1 MRFFTLLV
9 VFFITAPFHCHGQ
22 YEPFLQ
28 EGKLWNLLYHNPFT
42 GEEYNTQLT
51 INGDTIVNG
60 HLCKKVYEN
69 NASQVKAFLFEDGK
83 KVLRCWLGR
92 EDPELLYDFGCEV
105 GDVVTLSYC
114 KVLVTKIDTVEQR
127 GHMLRRIAYSVAY
140 DDDEYFEDHGYC
152 WVEGV
157 GSSAD
162 MLSNMELPGNY
173 YNFRSCELDG
183 EVLYDYK
190 VFYADAVH
198 TGIQP
203 SEDWYTEYVP
213 FVEEG
218 KVWYCGYGLGDGT
231 VSPED
236 PHGAGIACIFTMSG
250 DTLIGG
256 QSYKKVVC
264 QYEDFYGDKEQH
276 YYCAVREES
285 YRVFLIEAGDKD
297 EKLLYDFSAPR
308 ETLIMAYNDY
318 RFARVPD
325 GHPYFCPTRQVEFML
340 CELSGDEV
348 QLSNGLGLWFEGV
361 GAIVINPFACELYIN
376 DKPKIGRWV
385 RVETCMINGKYR
397 FQMGWLAAPTSVDSK
412 RMKAVSSDNIYDL
425 QGRCLSN
432 TKRSNSQM
440 LKGVYIQNGRKVIR

>member
-83 KVLRCWLGR
+83 KVFRCWLGR

-140 DDDEYFEDHGYC
+140 DDDENFEDHGYC

-157 GSSAD
+157 CSSAD

-190 VFYADAVH
+190 VFFSDAVH

-203 SEDWYTEYVP
+203 SQNARTSRYD
-213 FVEEG
+213 
-218 KVWYCGYGLGDGT
+218 
-231 VSPED
+231 SN
-236 PHGAGIACIFTMSG
+236 
-250 DTLIGG
+250 
-256 QSYKKVVC
+256 
-264 QYEDFYGDKEQH
+264 QY
-276 YYCAVREES
+276 
-285 YRVFLIEAGDKD
+285 
-297 EKLLYDFSAPR
+297 
-308 ETLIMAYNDY
+308 
-318 RFARVPD
+318 
-325 GHPYFCPTRQVEFML
+325 
-340 CELSGDEV
+340 
-348 QLSNGLGLWFEGV
+348 
-361 GAIVINPFACELYIN
+361 
-376 DKPKIGRWV
+376 
-385 RVETCMINGKYR
+385 
-397 FQMGWLAAPTSVDSK
+397 
-412 RMKAVSSDNIYDL
+412 YDL
-425 QGRCLSN
+425 QGRRVN
-432 TKRSNSQM
+432 VARR
-440 LKGVYIQNGRKVIR
+440 GVNIRDGRKMIIH